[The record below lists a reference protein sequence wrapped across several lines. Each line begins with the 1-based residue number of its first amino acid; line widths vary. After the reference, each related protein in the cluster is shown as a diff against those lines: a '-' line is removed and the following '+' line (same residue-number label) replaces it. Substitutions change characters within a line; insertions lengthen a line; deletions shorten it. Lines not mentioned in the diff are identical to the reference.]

1 MCEVFWQ
8 YVNKV
13 SNTVR
18 ERLRIGILVSG
29 SVKARRDL
37 RPPSCWKW
45 WGWSPGG
52 LSDLFKVTHRAS
64 KAQGVRPGS
73 PGSQSCSLLGLQ
85 FCCWLYAFLCFS
97 QNETQIVKAARG
109 FRDHLTQL
117 WGIENL
123 MEKYFFL
130 WIWTWGYEDQEFL
143 TATRTL
149 EMKPTHKKSVD
160 PREREKVSTN
170 ESVLLS
176 LWSYVRNQYQKIFEN
191 NHSGSRWQSRRLC
204 AHLLLQ
210 EHQNHN

>member
-1 MCEVFWQ
+1 MLCYGFVEMCEVFWQ

-64 KAQGVRPGS
+64 KAQEVRPGS

-85 FCCWLYAFLCFS
+85 FCSWLYAFLCFS
-97 QNETQIVKAARG
+97 QNETQIVEIK
-109 FRDHLTQL
+109 
-117 WGIENL
+117 
-123 MEKYFFL
+123 
-130 WIWTWGYEDQEFL
+130 
-143 TATRTL
+143 
-149 EMKPTHKKSVD
+149 
-160 PREREKVSTN
+160 
-170 ESVLLS
+170 ESVVFGIWVILKVTHLPLVRGHSYLPPKIYLS
-176 LWSYVRNQYQKIFEN
+176 IYS
-191 NHSGSRWQSRRLC
+191 
-204 AHLLLQ
+204 
-210 EHQNHN
+210 

>member
-73 PGSQSCSLLGLQ
+73 PGSQAEWGSDLETSMEQSCWPLPTVPPQQTSWKSGP
-85 FCCWLYAFLCFS
+85 S
-97 QNETQIVKAARG
+97 
-109 FRDHLTQL
+109 
-117 WGIENL
+117 
-123 MEKYFFL
+123 
-130 WIWTWGYEDQEFL
+130 
-143 TATRTL
+143 
-149 EMKPTHKKSVD
+149 PTHELPSRAVGTIHTHITGPPWPEDHPALEDRWVPK
-160 PREREKVSTN
+160 P
-170 ESVLLS
+170 
-176 LWSYVRNQYQKIFEN
+176 WSFP
-191 NHSGSRWQSRRLC
+191 SGSLVPGRLTTHGWPC
-204 AHLLLQ
+204 LLRAQ
-210 EHQNHN
+210 TR